1 MKAPVALLAHCR
13 MLAARQGKGIAQRGS
28 VRRFSVEADE
38 LLRDARTTLAVA
50 DLLLLAFTFS
60 FALILALAIALTVAF
75 LVSTIIIELAPF
87 ASTHNRLQD

>member
-1 MKAPVALLAHCR
+1 MKATVALLAHCR
-13 MLAARQGKGIAQRGS
+13 MLAARQGKSVAQRGS

-60 FALILALAIALTVAF
+60 FALILALAVALNGAF
-75 LVSTIIIELAPF
+75 CLHSKSAAELMRSADPT
-87 ASTHNRLQD
+87 SPR